1 MYATPSLSYV
11 GEKIESSLG
20 RFTLLIWLFVV
31 LILNS
36 SYIASLT
43 SILTVEQLSYSVK
56 GIESLITSNDRIGY
70 QRGSSTENY
79 LVDELNV
86 HKSRL
91 VPLDSEEEF
100 EKALNDGPKKGG
112 VAAIVEKRAHME
124 LFLSSR
130 CEFGIV
136 GQEFT
141 KTGWGFVSI
150 VPQLFHYFNLKCLNC

>member
-1 MYATPSLSYV
+1 MQFLPSFYV
-11 GEKIESSLG
+11 GEKIDSSLG
-20 RFTLLIWLFVV
+20 RFVLLIWLFVA

-70 QRGSSTENY
+70 QRGAYTENY
-79 LVDELNV
+79 LLDELNI

-91 VPLDSEEEF
+91 VPLDLEEEF
-100 EKALNDGPKKGG
+100 EKALSDGPKKGG
-112 VAAIVEKRAHME
+112 VAAIVESRAHMK

-141 KTGWGFVSI
+141 KMGWGFVSI
-150 VPQLFHYFNLKCLNC
+150 IPSISLFLLVLWL

>member
-1 MYATPSLSYV
+1 V
-11 GEKIESSLG
+11 
-20 RFTLLIWLFVV
+20 LLIWLFVV

-56 GIESLITSNDRIGY
+56 GIESLIISDNPIGY
-70 QRGSSTENY
+70 QQGSFTENY
-79 LVDELNV
+79 LIKELNIQ
-86 HKSRL
+86 KSRL
-91 VPLDSEEEF
+91 VPFNSFEGF
-100 EKALNDGPKKGG
+100 EKALNDGPNKGG
-112 VAAIVEKRAHME
+112 VAAVVDERAYME

-141 KTGWGFVSI
+141 KMGWGFVSI
-150 VPQLFHYFNLKCLNC
+150 SYKPKCKFSTFTSFSQLLEQG